1 MTCRGESTVKPKI
14 IIDTNKARN
23 DKGFDQL
30 LGNRAEIEKFV
41 EKCDIILPSMVID
54 EIIHQKKKYFEI
66 SKQSLTSGQL
76 YKKLPPVTRAQIDT
90 HLQFDERALRSDQSI
105 PYTVIDITDK
115 QAAFDEIQKLAVNY
129 EAPFEV
135 YSVELGKNKAD
146 NTDKGFKDA
155 YIALTI
161 SQYINS
167 LADGEKVFVLVRD
180 RRFEEYLDKND
191 RIICVSDFDGFNARY
206 IVPEV
211 RSATVQGTARITSEP
226 QDRQVIKGLLTGFR
240 NTANFTST
248 HSLVGK
254 LSAAAT
260 ANKLTADDYLDILTS
275 TAQNNQIN
283 WLLGDDDVREFIL
296 PIFKRYGERLNAEQY
311 NTIAHRLGIES
322 LRATL
327 LTPDIDFD
335 EMEAAADV
343 WVELQSDIERGH

>member
-1 MTCRGESTVKPKI
+1 MKPKL

-30 LGNRAEIEKFV
+30 LGNRAEIEKFA

-66 SKQSLTSGQL
+66 SKQSFTSGQL
-76 YKKLPPVTRAQIDT
+76 YKRLPTDTKAQIDA
-90 HLQFDERALRSDQSI
+90 HIQFDEHALRNDQSI
-105 PYTVIDITDK
+105 PHTMIDIVDK
-115 QAAFDEIQKLAVNY
+115 EAAFDEIQKLAINH

-135 YSVELGKNKAD
+135 YSVELGKNKTD

-161 SQYINS
+161 SQYVNS
-167 LADGEKVFVLVRD
+167 LADNEKVFVLVRD

-206 IVPEV
+206 VVPEV
-211 RSATVQGTARITSEP
+211 RSATIQGTARIISEAP
-226 QDRQVIKGLLTGFR
+226 DRQETKGLLTEFR
-240 NTANFTST
+240 NTPNFIST

-254 LSAAAT
+254 LSAAAA
-260 ANKLTADDYLDILTS
+260 ANKLTTDDYLDILVS
-275 TAQNNQIN
+275 TAQNNQIS

-296 PIFKRYGERLNAEQY
+296 PIFKKYGEQLNTEQY
-311 NTIAHRLGIES
+311 NTIAPSLGIES

-327 LTPDIDFD
+327 VSPDIDFD
-335 EMEAAADV
+335 EMEAAANV
-343 WVELQSDIERGH
+343 WAELQSDIERGH

>member
-1 MTCRGESTVKPKI
+1 MKPKI

-30 LGNRAEIEKFV
+30 LGSRAEIEKFV

-76 YKKLPPVTRAQIDT
+76 YKKLPPEAKAQIDS
-90 HLQFDERALRSDQSI
+90 HLRFDESALRNDQSI
-105 PYTVIDITDK
+105 PYAVIDITDK
-115 QAAFDEIQKLAVNY
+115 ETALDEIRKLAINH

-135 YSVELGKNKAD
+135 YSVELGKKKTD

-161 SQYINS
+161 SQYVNS
-167 LADGEKVFVLVRD
+167 LADDEKVFVLIRD

-191 RIICVSDFDGFNARY
+191 RVICVSDFDDFNARY
-206 IVPEV
+206 QAPEG
-211 RSATVQGTARITSEP
+211 RSATIQGAARIVSDLKE
-226 QDRQVIKGLLTGFR
+226 RQEIKSLLTEFR
-240 NTANFTST
+240 NTPDFTST
-248 HSLVGK
+248 HRLVGK

-260 ANKLTADDYLDILTS
+260 SNKLTSDDYLDILAS
-275 TAQNNQIN
+275 TAQNNQIS

-296 PIFKRYGERLNAEQY
+296 PIFKKYGDWLNTDQY
-311 NTIAHRLGIES
+311 NTIAPSLGIES

-327 LTPDIDFD
+327 VTPDIDFD

-343 WVELQSDIERGH
+343 WAELQSDIERGH